1 MPTADEALIKSVKPY
16 DSKSEKAV
24 LGAIVIDNRR
34 MDELQDLL
42 PDGSYFYNA
51 SYGKI
56 YDAMK
61 ALHRQGLAIDKISI
75 QSKLRE
81 MDVPPEMVSD
91 EFLRNAIVGTTSA
104 NIMTYA
110 TAVSE
115 AALKRELISVTE
127 SIANACYESKEPTA
141 ELFDRTE
148 KEVYQVIQRRSVREL
163 KSVGDIVMETLKN
176 IDRAAKAGGEVT
188 GLASGFRDLDKKTA
202 GFQPGNLVLVAAR
215 PAMGK
220 TSFVL
225 SMVKNVA
232 ILHHKPV
239 LMFSLEMSTT
249 ELMNR
254 LLSMT
259 AHIDAQKF
267 KTGQMSGSEWHE
279 VVSSGGDIA
288 QAPLFLED
296 RSTTLGEIRSISRKY
311 KIEHDICMIV
321 IDYLQL
327 MNSSGKRSDSRQQEI
342 SDISRGLKLLA
353 KELQIPIIA
362 LSQLSR
368 AVEGRTDRHPQ
379 LSDLRES
386 GAIEQDADTVI
397 FIYREEVYKPDTDK
411 KGIAEIMIQKQ
422 RSGPTGTVEMKWVA
436 SQTMFHDLAK

>member
-1 MPTADEALIKSVKPY
+1 MSEEALIKRVKPY

-34 MDELQDLL
+34 MNEIQDLL

-56 YDAMK
+56 YDAMR
-61 ALHRQGLAIDKISI
+61 ALHQQGLAIDRISI
-75 QSKLRE
+75 QAKLRE

-91 EFLRNAIVGTTSA
+91 EFLRNAIVGMTSA
-104 NIMTYA
+104 NIVTYA

-115 AALKRELISVTE
+115 AALKRELITVTE
-127 SIANACYESKEPTA
+127 GIANACYESKETTA

-163 KSVGDIVMETLKN
+163 KNVGDIVMETLKN
-176 IDRAAKAGGEVT
+176 IDKAAKAGGEVT
-188 GLASGFRDLDKKTA
+188 GLATGFRDLDKKTA

-232 ILHHKPV
+232 VEQHKPV
-239 LMFSLEMSTT
+239 LMFSLEMSVT

-254 LLSMT
+254 LISMT
-259 AHIDAQKF
+259 SYVDASLL
-267 KTGQMSGSEWHE
+267 KTGKLKGPDWHD
-279 VVSSGGDIA
+279 VVVAGGDIS
-288 QAPLFLED
+288 QAPLYLED

-311 KIEHDICMIV
+311 KLEHNICLIV

-368 AVEGRTDRHPQ
+368 QVEGRTDHHPE

-397 FIYREEVYKPDTDK
+397 FIYRDEVYHPDTDK
-411 KGIAEIMIQKQ
+411 KNVAEIMIKKQ
-422 RSGPTGTVEMKWVA
+422 RSGPIGTVEMIWHPERTEFKDMV
-436 SQTMFHDLAK
+436 K